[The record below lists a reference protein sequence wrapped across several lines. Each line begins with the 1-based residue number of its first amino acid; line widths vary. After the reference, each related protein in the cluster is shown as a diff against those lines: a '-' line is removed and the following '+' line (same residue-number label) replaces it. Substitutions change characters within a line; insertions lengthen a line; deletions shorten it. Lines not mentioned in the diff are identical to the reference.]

1 MGTDFNRRRW
11 LQGAAG
17 IGALHALPG
26 VSVLRSAQGAGPG
39 TVLVTI
45 HLSGGNDTVNTVIP
59 YATPAYYTVRGP
71 LAIARDQ
78 SLKLDARNAFHPAL
92 VKLKALWDR
101 RRVAVVHGVGYP
113 EFDYSHFQAMEI
125 YWTADP
131 KRSASTGWLGRSL
144 DAITGAQASPDVLT
158 GAAVGSGLPPS
169 LIGRRFTA
177 PQLPGQAD
185 WFDFYTWDDGQRAA
199 LKAILSQPATT
210 TNLFYD
216 AFLRN
221 TRAAVNA
228 HATVQAAGA
237 LATSAA
243 YPDTYFA
250 NSLKFVAQ
258 LLRQDGNVRIATL
271 EQGSY
276 DTHENQLP
284 QQAESLAE
292 LDGGL
297 GAFVADLDLHGL
309 ADRVVI
315 LLWSE
320 FARRVEPNASLG
332 TDHGAAQ
339 AMLLIGSGVRAG
351 VVGNPPAMTPDQW
364 VDDGN
369 LPMQVD
375 FRRLYATLLSGWLGL
390 NAASVLGASF
400 EPLPLLL

>member
-1 MGTDFNRRRW
+1 MSINQQRRRW
-11 LQGAAG
+11 LQGGLGA
-17 IGALHALPG
+17 GALHALPG
-26 VSVLRSAQGAGPG
+26 VSVLRSALAAGPG
-39 TVLVTI
+39 KVLVAI
-45 HLSGGNDTVNTVIP
+45 HLTGGNDTVNTVIP
-59 YATPAYYTVRGP
+59 YADPAYYTVRGP
-71 LAIARDQ
+71 LAIPRDQ

-101 RRVAVVHGVGYP
+101 RRVAIVHGVGYP
-113 EFDYSHFQAMEI
+113 QFDYSHFQAMEI

-131 KRSASTGWLGRSL
+131 LRSTSTGWLGRSL
-144 DAITGAQASPDVLT
+144 DAITRAQAAPDVLT

-185 WFDFYTWDDGQRAA
+185 WFDFYTWDDRQRAA
-199 LKAILSQPATT
+199 LRTILSQPATT

-216 AFLRN
+216 AYLRN
-221 TRAAVNA
+221 SRAAVGA
-228 HATVQAAGA
+228 HATVQSAGA
-237 LATSAA
+237 LTTSAT

-250 NSLKFVAQ
+250 NSLRFVAQ
-258 LLRQDGNVRIATL
+258 LLRQDSNVQVVTM

-284 QQAESLAE
+284 QHADSLAE

-297 GAFVADLDLHGL
+297 GAFVTDLDLHGL
-309 ADRVVI
+309 SDRVAI

-320 FARRVEPNASLG
+320 FARRVEPNASIG

-339 AMLLIGSGVRAG
+339 AMIVIGSGVRAG
-351 VVGNPPAMTPDQW
+351 TIGNPPPMTADRL

-375 FRRLYATLLSGWLGL
+375 FRRLYATLLSGWLRVD
-390 NAASVLGASF
+390 ATTVLGAAH
-400 EPLPLLL
+400 EPMPLLL